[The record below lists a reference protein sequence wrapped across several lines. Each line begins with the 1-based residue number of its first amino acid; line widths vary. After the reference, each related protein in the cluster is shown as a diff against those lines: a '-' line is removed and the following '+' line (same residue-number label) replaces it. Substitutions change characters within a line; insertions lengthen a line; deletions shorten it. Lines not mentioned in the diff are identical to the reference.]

1 MPQGILIYEH
11 SEAPLVLESLR
22 PDNTSD
28 IHMGLERG
36 CVVIRVTSPS
46 LRTLIATCDDLLVN
60 LQIATEAL
68 ADV

>member
-28 IHMGLERG
+28 VHMELGRG

-60 LQIATEAL
+60 LQIAAEAL